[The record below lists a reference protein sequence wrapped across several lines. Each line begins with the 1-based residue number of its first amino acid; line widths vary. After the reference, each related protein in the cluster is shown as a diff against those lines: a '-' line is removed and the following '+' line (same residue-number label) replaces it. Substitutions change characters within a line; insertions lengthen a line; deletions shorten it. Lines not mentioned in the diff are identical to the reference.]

1 MLSKNKIKFFNS
13 LKLRKYRNKHKL
25 FIAEG
30 EKITKDF
37 IDSGFFAQYIITVSD
52 NLDFDI
58 NPDTEL
64 ILVKQDE
71 LKKITDLKTASEL
84 IAIFEIPEYDID
96 YNNLK
101 NELTLF
107 CDGIQNPG
115 NLGTI
120 IRTADWFGIKN
131 VICTQDTVDVYNSKV
146 VQASMGAIGR
156 VKVHYVD
163 KLNFFNKLE
172 AGIFVYGTFLNGENL
187 YEINLEKNGIIII
200 GNEGSG
206 ISKELNEYITKK
218 INIPNFSKEANKS
231 ESLNAS
237 IATAVICAEF
247 RRRT

>member
-30 EKITKDF
+30 EKIIKDF
-37 IDSGFFAQYIITVSD
+37 IDSGFIAQYIITVND
-52 NLDFDI
+52 NFDYVSTLDI
-58 NPDTEL
+58 E
-64 ILVKQDE
+64 IIRVKEDE
-71 LKKITDLKTASEL
+71 LNKISDLKTSSDH
-84 IAIFEIPEYDID
+84 IAVFEIPEYDID
-96 YNNLK
+96 YSNLN

-107 CDGIQNPG
+107 CDDIQNPG

-156 VKVHYVD
+156 VKVHYVG

-172 AGIFVYGTFLNGENL
+172 DDIFVYGTFLDGENL
-187 YEINLEKNGIIII
+187 YETSLEKDGIIII

-218 INIPNFSKEANKS
+218 ISIPNFSREANKS

-237 IATAVICAEF
+237 IATAVICSEF

>member
-30 EKITKDF
+30 EKIIKDF
-37 IDSGFFAQYIITVSD
+37 IDSGFIAQYIITVND
-52 NLDFDI
+52 NFDYVSTS
-58 NPDTEL
+58 DTE
-64 ILVKQDE
+64 IIRVKEDE
-71 LKKITDLKTASEL
+71 LNKISDLKTSSDH
-84 IAIFEIPEYDID
+84 IAVFEIPEYDIN
-96 YNNLK
+96 YSNLK

-107 CDGIQNPG
+107 CDDIQNPG

-146 VQASMGAIGR
+146 VQASMGSVGR
-156 VKVHYVD
+156 VKVHYID
-163 KLNFFNKLE
+163 KLNFFENIPE
-172 AGIFVYGTFLNGENL
+172 DICIYGTFLNGENI
-187 YEINLEKNGIIII
+187 YETSIEKKGIIII

-206 ISKELNEYITKK
+206 ITNEINKYISKRIS
-218 INIPNFSKEANKS
+218 IPNFSNDRNKA

-237 IATAVICAEF
+237 IATAIVCAEF
-247 RRRT
+247 RRRP